1 MKRTANQRFQTGDV
15 CGETGWYEFDGYVN
29 GPPGPL
35 PRLIEWQA
43 LVIAGDMFPRIQSPE
58 RMCYWKRVD
67 GSPWLVRQ
75 SRGKASRLSE
85 RRQ

>member
-43 LVIAGDMFPRIQSPE
+43 LVIAGDMFPRIYSPE

-67 GSPWLVRQ
+67 GNPSPT
-75 SRGKASRLSE
+75 SRAGGTAPGLSE